1 MNFLYDKDILLDK
14 IVLNIIPWTQEDL
27 LLG

>member
-1 MNFLYDKDILLDK
+1 MNFLYNKNILLDK
-14 IVLNIIPWTQEDL
+14 IVLNIIPWTQDDL